1 MPWIARFYVYI
12 RQVDGG
18 QAIDRRAASTSQ
30 MARFETELLVP
41 QQDLSALMALP
52 GRGIDDVLRAKAI
65 KKLILDL
72 DNSVGQQE
80 GSVYNGSFRCECYH
94 RIFCFNQDGQ
104 VQAGLLRHGNVSGSH
119 DWR

>member
-1 MPWIARFYVYI
+1 M
-12 RQVDGG
+12 RQVGG
-18 QAIDRRAASTSQ
+18 GRAIDRRAASTSQ

-52 GRGIDDVLRAKAI
+52 GRGIDDVPRAKAI

-104 VQAGLLRHGNVSGSH
+104 VQAGLLRHGNIAGSH